1 MINEDQHKPQ
11 PITGFYAVD
20 NRARLEARDSRTPNV
35 KNPTIQFDYM
45 KSNTRAGMLTSGE
58 RKGRFAD
65 LEKAEEIDSYVY
77 QSIAKHV
84 EKIVKE
90 GYRLVGASPEA
101 VDYVM
106 TRLDMMTASTG
117 EYWYSPIIRWMRDY
131 VHYGNGFLVKG
142 RLPANSNNFTIK
154 KKGMRRTGTPTDKKP
169 PVGGYF
175 PAHPKTVHPKYD
187 DDGVQVGWFQRISHN
202 KEKPFD
208 FDDIVQV
215 SYNKASGAVYG
226 LSYLVPVLEDVRALR
241 QCEQMVI
248 ELIYKN
254 INPLIHHE
262 VPDRVGNGFGAQRD
276 VDKVADEHE
285 IMAPNGYITTPPGH
299 KIHVIGME
307 SKALRAEGY
316 LRMIKYR
323 VYAGLGLSDIIM
335 GESSMSSTGATDSF
349 AAIMEDRVQY
359 FQLELGFSLTYNII
373 WELLQEGGFDPIFNP
388 KDRVFWVFNDP
399 NRARRERTESHAL
412 LQYHGNVTTEDETR
426 VALGRDPLTEE
437 ERAGLYVNRIQIPLA
452 QSKSQSEAIDADKTK
467 SAGTSSASAEVAQI
481 NTALYLAYGEGVRG
495 KDALISRVQ
504 EATEDEATKQSIA
517 DAIEAAY
524 SSGSHPDLSDL
535 YSWVVAYTR
544 I

>member
-1 MINEDQHKPQ
+1 MIDEIQQKPR

-20 NRARLEARDSRTPNV
+20 NRDRLEARTNSNPRV
-35 KNPTIQFDYM
+35 KDPTVKFDYA
-45 KSNTRAGMLTSGE
+45 KNGTRAGMLTAGE
-58 RKGRFAD
+58 TKVRFAE
-65 LEKAEEIDSYVY
+65 LEKANEIDSYAF
-77 QSIAKHV
+77 QSIAKHT
-84 EKIVKE
+84 EKILKE

-101 VDYVM
+101 VDYLQ

-117 EYWYSPIIRWMRDY
+117 EYWFFPLIRCIKDY
-131 VHYGNGFLVKG
+131 IHYGNGFLVKG

-154 KKGMRRTGTPTDKKP
+154 KKGMRRTGTPDDKKP

-175 PAHPKTVHPKYD
+175 SVHPKTMHPHYN
-187 DDGVQVGWFQRISHN
+187 DDGVQDGWLQRIAHN

-208 FDDIVQV
+208 FDDVV
-215 SYNKASGAVYG
+215 HMAYSRPSGAVFG
-226 LSYLVPVLEDVRALR
+226 MSYLVPVIEDIRALR

-254 INPLIHHE
+254 INPLMHHE
-262 VPDRVGNGFGAQRD
+262 VPDRVGNGYGAQRD
-276 VDKVADEHE
+276 VDRVADDHE

-299 KIHVIGME
+299 KIHVIGIE

-349 AAIMEDRVQY
+349 AAIMEDKVQY
-359 FQLELGFSLTYNII
+359 FQMELGFSITYNML
-373 WELLQEGGFDPIFNP
+373 WELLVEGGFDPIYNQ

-399 NRARRERTESHAL
+399 NRARRERTEAHAL

-426 VALGRDPLTEE
+426 RTLGRDPLTEE
-437 ERAGLYVNRIQIPLA
+437 ERASLYVNKIQIPLA
-452 QSKSQSEAIDADKTK
+452 QVKSQSEAIDADKTK
-467 SAGTSSASAEVAQI
+467 SANTPATTADTSQI
-481 NTALYLAYGEGVRG
+481 NTALYIAYGEGVRD
-495 KDALISRVQ
+495 KDELISRVQ
-504 EATEDEATKQSIA
+504 AATDDASMRQVVAT
-517 DAIEAAY
+517 AIGAAY
-524 SSGSHPDLSDL
+524 SRSSTPDLSDL